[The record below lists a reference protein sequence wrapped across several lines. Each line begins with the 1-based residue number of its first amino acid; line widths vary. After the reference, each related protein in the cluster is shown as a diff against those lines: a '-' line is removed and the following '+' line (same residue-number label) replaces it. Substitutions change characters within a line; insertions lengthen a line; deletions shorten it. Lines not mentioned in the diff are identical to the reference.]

1 MAQADQKFRFLLIQ
15 AFHLSGNTKYQLRPM
30 QGDKES
36 MLTITTGLSM
46 PTNGMSVFAELETN
60 AMDETQEQRGE
71 TDGSTERSRFRR
83 RSWP

>member
-36 MLTITTGLSM
+36 MLMNYRDFAPLLADVACALVRFAWRR
-46 PTNGMSVFAELETN
+46 VFSQPPHEFL
-60 AMDETQEQRGE
+60 D
-71 TDGSTERSRFRR
+71 
-83 RSWP
+83 